1 MNNRFVTRGDYRIV
15 SAAPAV
21 SDVCLAA
28 YAGLLCTVF
37 VPETKRMDLDD
48 AGALTVQCPAIS
60 LSVHA
65 CACVSICLLL
75 GLR

>member
-1 MNNRFVTRGDYRIV
+1 M
-15 SAAPAV
+15 
-21 SDVCLAA
+21 SDVSLAA
-28 YAGLLCTVF
+28 CAGLLCTVF

-48 AGALTVQCPAIS
+48 AGALTVQGPAMS
-60 LSVHA
+60 LSSHA